1 MSDDDRDEQDGPLY
15 LVVTIKPRL
24 DRLAEAEAQLQS
36 MRKNTLAEPGCVF
49 MHFLAPQDD
58 SDTWMMLEKFRSRA
72 AKSFTRRTSPVT
84 SRRCSLAR
92 IRRSPTQARSST
104 FRSESARRK

>member
-1 MSDDDRDEQDGPLY
+1 LSDDDRDGQDGPLY

-36 MRKNTLAEPGCVF
+36 MRKNTLTEPGCEF

-72 AKSFTRRTSPVT
+72 AWDEHMRQPYNTEGNKILEDLLREASDLRLLR
-84 SRRCSLAR
+84 
-92 IRRSPTQARSST
+92 
-104 FRSESARRK
+104 EK